1 MVRPEK
7 QQAAIGIRIQIC
19 QTRGKIAI
27 SQDIFKAGIQ
37 IPPVVSYHSELC
49 AAHTALN
56 LPHVILLSL
65 TQVKWHMTHSF

>member
-19 QTRGKIAI
+19 QTRGKNAI

-37 IPPVVSYHSELC
+37 IPPVVSYSELELC

-65 TQVKWHMTHSF
+65 TQVKWHI